1 MTTLDDLHAEQNK
14 VYQSIGTPKEYKP
27 GKSIVTSCY
36 RQEITGTY
44 ILLTELKRLGF
55 NCPIEVFYREGEL
68 IDDEVQELTRLY
80 PDYVVFKKLKKTFEP
95 FTDRWGNQK
104 GWATKVYAI
113 LESEYEENFWID
125 SDNFPIRN
133 CLDLFEDAE
142 YKDAWIG
149 TIHIA
154 EVNDSEVE
162 FGFIVDADHR
172 GHGIADRMMNEA
184 LLWTRNRGFSQLY
197 MHCLSWNAPIKRLC
211 IKHGM
216 ELHTESGETD
226 TVLDLEPADFQSYT
240 EEMVSRNR
248 QAYRMMIQTFNPLL
262 KEAYV

>member
-1 MTTLDDLHAEQNK
+1 MLNTHEYGEYAGWMKKLDRDTRALYFGAPYGDEQIDDLVNK
-14 VYQSIGTPKEYKP
+14 IVE
-27 GKSIVTSCY
+27 KS
-36 RQEITGTY
+36 
-44 ILLTELKRLGF
+44 
-55 NCPIEVFYREGEL
+55 
-68 IDDEVQELTRLY
+68 
-80 PDYVVFKKLKKTFEP
+80 
-95 FTDRWGNQK
+95 
-104 GWATKVYAI
+104 
-113 LESEYEENFWID
+113 
-125 SDNFPIRN
+125 
-133 CLDLFEDAE
+133 DLHHFLVAE
-142 YKDAWIG
+142 YKGAWIG

-154 EVNDSEVE
+154 EVNDKEVE
-162 FGFIVDADHR
+162 FGFVVDPEHR
-172 GHGIADRMMNEA
+172 GNGIADRMMNEA